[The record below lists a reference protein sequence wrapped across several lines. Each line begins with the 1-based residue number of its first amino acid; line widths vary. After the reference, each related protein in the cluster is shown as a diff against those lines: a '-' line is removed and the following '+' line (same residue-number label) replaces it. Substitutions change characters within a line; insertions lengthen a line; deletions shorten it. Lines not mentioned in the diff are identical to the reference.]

1 MSITK
6 NPAPKK
12 RPSKKSARGLTALEL
27 KRIRKLAAQKGWV
40 TRRRNALKKK
50 RSEAAKKG
58 WVTRRAREIQG
69 REPLTPEEIRDLEK
83 ALDQEIERGELE
95 ESEKRSIAALK
106 GWETRRRK
114 QRQEKRKAAAKKAA
128 ETRRRKKERERIEA
142 EARSEAARRGWETRR
157 RRQLETAVEKR
168 TRQQRREL
176 RRKQA
181 APKQIR
187 FARFYDEVRLSVSPF
202 TQGEILDMVNFLR
215 SNGVTQIRFI
225 REVPVTPKYP
235 KGVASTNWYNIK
247 NWTDNQLN
255 YFIGAMMVPGI
266 DFVRQIVIKERQISK
281 MPKAFRDQV
290 YAAEVLTRDD
300 DIK

>member
-1 MSITK
+1 MSTPK

-12 RPSKKSARGLTALEL
+12 RKKKRPSKKSVREL

-40 TRRRNALKKK
+40 TRKRNALKKK
-50 RSEAAKKG
+50 RSEAARKG
-58 WVTRRAREIQG
+58 WATRRARERDQIPPSQIM
-69 REPLTPEEIRDLEK
+69 TDEEAEELE
-83 ALDQEIERGELE
+83 QEIISDPEFVER
-95 ESEKRSIAALK
+95 EKRSIAALK
-106 GWETRRRK
+106 GWQTRRRK
-114 QRQEKRKAAAKKAA
+114 KRQQKRQAAARKAA
-128 ETRRRKKERERIEA
+128 ETRRRNLERERIEA

-157 RRQLETAVEKR
+157 RRQLETAVDKR

-176 RRKQA
+176 RQKQA

-202 TQGEILDMVNFLR
+202 AQDEILDMVNFLR

-255 YFIGAMMVPGI
+255 YFIGSMMVPGI
-266 DFVRQIVIKERQISK
+266 DFVRQVVIKERQISK

-290 YAAEVLTRDD
+290 HTAEVLTRDD
-300 DIK
+300 QIT